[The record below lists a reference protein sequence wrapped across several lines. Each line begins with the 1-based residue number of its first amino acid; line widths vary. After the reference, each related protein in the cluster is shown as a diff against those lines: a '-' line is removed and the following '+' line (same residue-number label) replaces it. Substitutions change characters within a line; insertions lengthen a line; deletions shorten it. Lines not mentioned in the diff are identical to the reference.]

1 MSHCRTVFWVCL
13 TLITLAILD
22 QSLLAQEPIEVS
34 GIYPHLAMFNEEN
47 ECGTG
52 AVVPW
57 ADRLWVV
64 TYAPHQPKGS
74 TDKLY
79 EVTKHLQ
86 QIVRPESIGGT
97 PANRMIH
104 RESQQLFIGPYAISQ
119 QGDVRVIDYSKM
131 FGRPTG
137 NARHLFDPA
146 GKIYYATMEEGLYEV
161 DVKSLAVTELWTD
174 EQIKTGRH
182 AGLPGYHGKGLYSG
196 QGRLIYANNG
206 EHGNQALTT
215 PDTPSGVLASW
226 DGSADQWSIVRRNQF
241 TEVTGPAG
249 IYAGAAGQ
257 ANDPIWSIGWD
268 HRSLIL
274 MCLYDGQWSSYRLPK
289 ASHSYDG
296 AHGWNTEWP
305 RIRDIGER
313 DLLMTMHG
321 MFWRFP
327 RTFTPKQS
335 AGISPRSTYLKVVGD
350 FCRWQDRIV
359 LGCDDTA
366 KSEFLNKRKAKGE
379 IAAPQS
385 QSNLWFLKQ
394 EQLDDLGP
402 VLGRGAVWLNDDVVP
417 NAVSEPMLFSGF
429 ERRALQLAHQSEHPL
444 TIELELDVKGNNQ
457 WQAWR
462 KVELPAGGQLWL
474 DLGDAPMVDWIRLRP
489 LQAAKHLTAWFT
501 YSNRDQR
508 NAEPPAILQGLAPIP
523 TANQVSVTAAIT
535 GGTLRAR
542 GGNKRTLHYAAQRI
556 DQAGKSSLG
565 LYELDGNLALKPD
578 GDAAALEY
586 HQQHAGLP
594 EHALSE
600 DAASIIYV
608 DDASKR
614 WRLPRAVEEFSLM
627 TYRGSTRVCREV
639 ATERDLFNAAG
650 TFYELPADNAGGFAK
665 VRAVATHARHIVD
678 YCSYRGLLIMSGV
691 EADRSINNPH
701 LIRSSDD
708 KSAVW
713 VGAVDDVWQF
723 GKPRGIGGPWK
734 NSLVKANQPS
744 DPYLL
749 TGFDRKTVSLE
760 HKAASPVLFKLE
772 CDVTGTGMWLPFREV
787 KVPAGETVSIEFP
800 EAYAAYWLR
809 SQVNIDCQATCQ
821 LRYE

>member
-1 MSHCRTVFWVCL
+1 MNKCRVVLLAYLALFIPSHV
-13 TLITLAILD
+13 A
-22 QSLLAQEPIEVS
+22 LAQEPIEVS

-79 EVTKHLQ
+79 EVTKNLQ

-161 DVKSLAVTELWTD
+161 DVKSLAVTELWAD
-174 EQIKTGRH
+174 EQVKRGRH
-182 AGLPGYHGKGLYSG
+182 SGLPGYHGKGLYSG
-196 QGRLIYANNG
+196 QGQLIYANNG

-215 PDTPSGVLASW
+215 PETPSGVLASW
-226 DGSADQWSIVRRNQF
+226 DGKADQWSIVRRNQF

-249 IYAGAAGQ
+249 IYADSAGQ

-274 MCLYDGQWSSYRLPK
+274 MCLHNGQWSSYRLPK

-327 RTFTPKQS
+327 RNFTPKQS
-335 AGISPRSTYLKVVGD
+335 TGIAPRSTYLKVVGD

-385 QSNLWFLKQ
+385 QSNLWFLKP

-402 VLGRGAVWLNDDVVP
+402 ALGRGAVWLDDDVEP

-444 TIELELDVKGNNQ
+444 TIELELDIKGDNQ
-457 WQAWR
+457 WQSWH

-474 DLGDAPMVDWIRLRP
+474 DLGNAPVVDWIRLKP
-489 LQAAKHLTAWFT
+489 LQPAKRLTAWFT
-501 YSNRDQR
+501 YSNSDQR
-508 NAEPPAILQGLAPIP
+508 DAKPPEILHGLASLA
-523 TANQVSVTAAIT
+523 TANEAPTKAAIT

-542 GGNKRTLHYAAQRI
+542 GGNKRTLHYAAERI
-556 DQAGKSSLG
+556 DEAGKSSIG
-565 LYELDGNLALKPD
+565 LYELDGTLTLKPD
-578 GDAAALEY
+578 NDAAAAEY
-586 HQQHAGLP
+586 HQKHAALP
-594 EHALSE
+594 ENALSE

-608 DDASKR
+608 DDKGKR
-614 WRLPRAVEEFSLM
+614 WRLPRAIAEFSLK
-627 TYRGSTRVCREV
+627 TSRGSTRVCREV

-650 TFYELPADNAGGFAK
+650 TFYELPAENAGGFAK
-665 VRAVATHARHIVD
+665 VRAVATHGRHIVD
-678 YCSYRGLLIMSGV
+678 YCSFRGLLVMSGSV
-691 EADRSINNPH
+691 TDPAINNPH
-701 LIRSSDD
+701 LIRSSDN
-708 KSAVW
+708 KTAVW

-723 GKPRGIGGPWK
+723 GKPRGVGGPWK
-734 NSLVKANQPS
+734 NTLVKANQPS

-749 TGFDRKTVSLE
+749 TGFDRKTVSLA
-760 HKAASPVLFKLE
+760 HKAESAVLFKLE
-772 CDVTGTGMWLPFREV
+772 CDVTGTGLWLPFREA
-787 KVPAGETVSIEFP
+787 KVPAGETVSLEFP

-809 SQVNIDCQATCQ
+809 VQVNSDCQATCQ